1 MESYRVADMG
11 VVHYDPVP
19 FQLSDRRVKHG
30 ALNAVDRKRAAFLLY
45 CVFKLY
51 NRNGRG
57 NAGAL

>member
-1 MESYRVADMG
+1 MDGYRVAGMG

-30 ALNAVDRKRAAFLLY
+30 ALNAVDRKRAGFHLY
-45 CVFKLY
+45 FVFKLN

-57 NAGAL
+57 NAGAF